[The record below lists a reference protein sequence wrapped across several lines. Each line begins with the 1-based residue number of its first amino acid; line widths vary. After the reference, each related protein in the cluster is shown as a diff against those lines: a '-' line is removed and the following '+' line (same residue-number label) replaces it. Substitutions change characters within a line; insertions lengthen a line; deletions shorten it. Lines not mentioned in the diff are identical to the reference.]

1 MGNYICSFF
10 VFGIYIFL
18 ETKLKNRQ
26 NNILWF
32 YILFMF
38 IGAIGLF
45 SVNYFKHYLL
55 ENFFLLVI
63 CYSGIEIFKYYW
75 KLLKKS

>member
-1 MGNYICSFF
+1 MGNYICFFF

-75 KLLKKS
+75 KLLKKP